1 MENDAGLFLLAVTEK
16 RGGRGLPGTEPPP
29 ATKMEETAPNKK
41 DFGFFAVDFSVS
53 KAAPVVFETS
63 FCSYKNI
70 PRFFR
75 GIFFCCFIFFPQC
88 AAG

>member
-16 RGGRGLPGTEPPP
+16 SGVCWERNPRLQQKWKKQPQI
-29 ATKMEETAPNKK
+29 KK
-41 DFGFFAVDFSVS
+41 DFVFFAVDFSVS

-88 AAG
+88 ATG